1 MKILLVD
8 DEDLSRKAIHNFL
21 TNYLGFDVDQFHD
34 PRTALEHW
42 QKNRHQI
49 VISDIKMPGMTGLEL
64 LKEIKSSVNSE
75 YTDVILITG
84 HADLHSSIQALRSG
98 AWDYLIKPI
107 DVEELATVINK
118 AQEHLSLLK
127 ENNELKNEFDE
138 QLTAS
143 TEEIQKKYKKLSSA
157 YSEIVGIG
165 KIGVFSENMKK
176 IKDLALRFHQDRSIP
191 VLITGET
198 GTGKEIFARM
208 IHYGEDVETT
218 PFVTINCSSI
228 TSSLFESELFG
239 YEGGSFTGSK
249 KTGTIGKLEM
259 AQGGTIFLD
268 EIGDM
273 PLHLQPKLLRVIQ
286 LKEMYRVGGV
296 KKIDLDV
303 RFICATNR
311 DIPKMIAEGMFR
323 KDLFYRLNAGSLHI
337 PALKDRK
344 EDITPLAQMFLRNYS
359 DIKKRRFKLISKAA
373 MNLLESYDWP
383 GNVRELQNTIE
394 RSTVLY
400 DDIELKAAH
409 IDFLGEISDEYA
421 AFNKNE
427 NPNGMFIDLPED
439 GISLEEIEQEIIKHL
454 LKKFDGNKSRVSE
467 YLNISRNTIR
477 RKLNEV

>member
-1 MKILLVD
+1 MKVLLVD

-34 PRTALEHW
+34 PRIALDCW
-42 QKNRHQI
+42 KKNNHQI
-49 VISDIKMPGMTGLEL
+49 VISDIKMPGMSGLEL
-64 LKEIKSSVNSE
+64 LRDKNFCILRF
-75 YTDVILITG
+75 TDVILITG
-84 HADLHSSIQALRSG
+84 HADLQSSIQALRSG

-107 DVEELATVINK
+107 DVEELAAVINK
-118 AQEHLSLLK
+118 AQEHLTLLK
-127 ENNELKNEFDE
+127 ENDELKNDFDD
-138 QLTAS
+138 QLLLS

-157 YSEIVGIG
+157 YSEIIGIG
-165 KIGVFSENMKK
+165 KIGIFSEKMKHM
-176 IKDLALRFHQDRSIP
+176 KDLAMRFHQDRSIP

-208 IHYGEDVETT
+208 IHYGESIETT

-311 DIPKMIAEGMFR
+311 DITKMISDGLFR

-337 PALKDRK
+337 SALKDRI
-344 EDITPLAQMFLRNYS
+344 EDIVPLAQMFLREFSESKN
-359 DIKKRRFKLISKAA
+359 RRFKLISKAA
-373 MNLLESYDWP
+373 MNILENYDWP

-394 RSTVLY
+394 RATVLY
-400 DDIELKAAH
+400 DDIELKAQH
-409 IDFLGEISDEYA
+409 IDFLGDLNDEYQTHLH
-421 AFNKNE
+421 E
-427 NPNGMFIDLPED
+427 ED
-439 GISLEEIEQEIIKHL
+439 SDRLVLEFPKEGISLEELEQ
-454 LKKFDGNKSRVSE
+454 KSSCI
-467 YLNISRNTIR
+467 Y
-477 RKLNEV
+477 